1 MAGQALPMTAP
12 SLVLAMEEDLR
23 RLDREGSLPED
34 VIGDYMVRA
43 SEISRD
49 VQDALEEQQRDLVR
63 AIAAIREPQERL
75 GEHTRDEGRAR
86 SAS

>member
-1 MAGQALPMTAP
+1 MPLTAP
-12 SLVLAMEEDLR
+12 SLVLEMEEELR
-23 RLDREGSLPED
+23 RLDREGSLPEG
-34 VIGDYMVRA
+34 VIQDYMVRA
-43 SEISRD
+43 FEITRD
-49 VQDALEEQQRDLVR
+49 VEGALEEQKRDLVR